1 MNYFKLLVFCK
12 LSELKKGTEVAKV
25 LNITASTVS
34 FHIQSLEKELG
45 VQLFYR
51 KMGNFILTS
60 QGEIIFGYA
69 KRIVHLQDELLYFAQ
84 SNHQGVRGTFR
95 IGVSGLANQIFVP
108 EIIHSFSTDYPQ
120 IQLSVTSSTSPEIEE
135 MVANFELDYGILIGS
150 PKKHPELNYVKIG
163 NDRLKLV
170 FGNNHSFN
178 KKESIQKADILNQ
191 KILFHE
197 KQSSSKSLLEQ
208 WLGCP
213 ITDLN
218 RIELDS
224 ITTMKK
230 ILEYGQTIAFISEYL
245 VQEELADHSLA
256 SKDLSTFELTR
267 TIYLVRNKEVMDNA
281 IGENFKR
288 KLHKITEKL
297 ELGV

>member
-12 LSELKKGTEVAKV
+12 LSELKKGTEVAKE

-45 VQLFYR
+45 IQLFYR
-51 KMGNFILTS
+51 KMGNFLLTA
-60 QGEIIFGYA
+60 QGEVIYGYA
-69 KRIVHLQDELLYFAQ
+69 KRIVHLQDELIYFAQ
-84 SNHQGVRGTFR
+84 ANHQGVRGNFR

-120 IQLSVTSSTSPEIEE
+120 IQLSVTSSTSPEIEALL
-135 MVANFELDYGILIGS
+135 ANFELDYGILIGS
-150 PKKHPELNYVKIG
+150 PQKHPELVYEKLG

-170 FGNNHSFN
+170 FGNNHPFN
-178 KKESIQKADILNQ
+178 QKADIKKADILNQ

-197 KQSSSKSLLEQ
+197 KQSSSKSVLEQ
-208 WLGCP
+208 WLGCS
-213 ITDLN
+213 ITELN

-245 VQEELADHSLA
+245 IQEELAAQTLVSRDLA
-256 SKDLSTFELTR
+256 SIELTR

-281 IGENFKR
+281 IGENFKQ
-288 KLHKITEKL
+288 KLNEIAEKL
-297 ELGV
+297 ALKG

>member
-12 LSELKKGTEVAKV
+12 LSELKKGTEVAKE

-45 VQLFYR
+45 IQLFYR
-51 KMGNFILTS
+51 KMGNFLLTA
-60 QGEIIFGYA
+60 QGEVIYGYA
-69 KRIVHLQDELLYFAQ
+69 KRIVHLQDELIYFAQ
-84 SNHQGVRGTFR
+84 ANHQGVRGNFR

-120 IQLSVTSSTSPEIEE
+120 IQLSVTSSTSPEIEALL
-135 MVANFELDYGILIGS
+135 ANFELDYGILIGS
-150 PKKHPELNYVKIG
+150 PQKYPELVYEKLG

-170 FGNNHSFN
+170 FGNNHPFN
-178 KKESIQKADILNQ
+178 QKADIKKADILNQ

-197 KQSSSKSLLEQ
+197 KQSSSKSVLEQ
-208 WLGCP
+208 WLGCS
-213 ITDLN
+213 ITELN

-245 VQEELADHSLA
+245 IQEELAAQTLVSRDLA
-256 SKDLSTFELTR
+256 SIELTR

-281 IGENFKR
+281 IGENFKQ
-288 KLHKITEKL
+288 KLNEIAEKL
-297 ELGV
+297 ALKG